1 MASKGEQTRDRI
13 LEAAE
18 ELILSRG
25 FAATSIDEILKE
37 TRLTKGAFFHHFK
50 DKGELARVLIERV
63 AERDYSLFARWDA
76 QARAATDD
84 PLERVFVFLRLF
96 EEYIDVAPTNIIGC
110 MYTAY
115 TYESMQFDAAVN
127 RFVSEAL
134 RQWTALYERNFTEV
148 LARYKPVRP
157 VKPGDLAEMIV
168 SLIEGGFVLARAHK
182 DPVAISRQSKHF
194 RDYLELLF
202 NRPGL
207 SARYDKP
214 LNKSRAF
221 APA

>member
-1 MASKGEQTRDRI
+1 MASKGEQTRERI

-18 ELILSRG
+18 DLILRRG
-25 FAATSIDEILKE
+25 FAATSIDDILKE
-37 TRLTKGAFFHHFK
+37 TKLTKGAFFHHFK

-63 AERDYSLFARWDA
+63 AQRDYGLFARWDTE
-76 QARAATDD
+76 ARAATDD

-115 TYESMQFDAAVN
+115 TYESMQFDAAIN
-127 RFVSEAL
+127 RFVSSSIRE
-134 RQWTALYERNFTEV
+134 WTALYERNFIEV

-157 VKPGDLAEMIV
+157 VKAADLAEMIV
-168 SLIEGGFVLARAHK
+168 SLIEGGFVLARAHR

-202 NRPGL
+202 NKPGL

-214 LNKSRAF
+214 LKKTRELT
-221 APA
+221 PA